1 MNKTI
6 IILFLSFFIF
16 SCKNEDKTLS
26 TKNSG
31 NSKIVEQSQGQIL
44 NENCVVFISPS
55 SNKIDL
61 LKKKL
66 GNDFYTIADDINF
79 YSANASEFLDSLK
92 VKHIEADETTLLSFN
107 DNSGKLTKIEA
118 VKNKNDWYAILYN
131 NNDKKF
137 EITNL
142 VDFNTNYKS
151 FFKIQVNNTI
161 ASKSINEIESQMNKK
176 YSKIKDVKCDLNKD
190 NLQDVILVFEPKN
203 QTSNNDSSILIDSPV
218 LVLINQGNNK
228 FSISKNVNIIQ
239 TANYSCPSDGF
250 GNIVVKDNYFTVEQ
264 NTCGGWYFADEYITF
279 KYVMETKKIIL
290 QKFSQV
296 FTDRKDPN
304 REIPE
309 STATSK
315 NFGPIQFE
323 SFNRETILEKLKK

>member
-16 SCKNEDKTLS
+16 SCKNENKTLI

-31 NSKIVEQSQGQIL
+31 NLEIVEQSQSKIL

-55 SNKIDL
+55 SSKINL

-92 VKHIEADETTLLSFN
+92 VKHIEAEETTLLSFN
-107 DNSGKLTKIEA
+107 DKSGKLTKIEA
-118 VKNKNDWYAILYN
+118 VKNNNDWYAVLYN
-131 NNDKKF
+131 DNDKKF

-142 VDFNTNYKS
+142 VDFNTNYKF
-151 FFKIQVNNTI
+151 FFKIQINNI
-161 ASKSINEIESQMNKK
+161 ISFKSINEIESQMNEK

-203 QTSNNDSSILIDSPV
+203 KTSNNDSSILIDSPI

-228 FSISKNVNIIQ
+228 FSLSKNVNIIQ
-239 TANYSCPSDGF
+239 TANSNCPSDGF

-264 NTCGGWYFADEYITF
+264 NSCGGWYFADEYITF
-279 KYVMETKKIIL
+279 KYIMETKQIVL

-304 REIPE
+304 REIPDLI
-309 STATSK
+309 ANSK
-315 NFGPIQFE
+315 NFGTLEFDN
-323 SFNRETILEKLKK
+323 FNREMIIEKLKK